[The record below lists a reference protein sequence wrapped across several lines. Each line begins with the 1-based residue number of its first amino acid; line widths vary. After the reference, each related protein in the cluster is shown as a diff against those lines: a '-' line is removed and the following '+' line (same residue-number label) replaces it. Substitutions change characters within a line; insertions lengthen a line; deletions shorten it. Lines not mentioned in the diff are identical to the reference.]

1 MIFCKITNK
10 NVIKATHSSGI
21 WKKVAKNGIEI
32 VEKSS
37 NFTIALMGKND
48 KKALKHRNI
57 SVGTEIV
64 IIFAAKKEIER
75 KTL

>member
-1 MIFCKITNK
+1 LEKSCKNS
-10 NVIKATHSSGI
+10 V
-21 WKKVAKNGIEI
+21 EI
-32 VEKSS
+32 VEKSC
-37 NFTIALMGKND
+37 NFTLALKEKSH

-57 SVGTEIV
+57 AVGTEIV

>member
-1 MIFCKITNK
+1 
-10 NVIKATHSSGI
+10 
-21 WKKVAKNGIEI
+21 
-32 VEKSS
+32 VEKSC
-37 NFTIALMGKND
+37 NFTIASMEKKD

-57 SVGTEIV
+57 AVGTEIV